1 MRVDMPQTI
10 AQTVNVENVSV
21 NPGSAQVAESLRH
34 VQNVAEQ
41 KESQRKSTEIVEV
54 NQGEKAEPV
63 KDEDRKRK
71 ALLSRGGKE
80 EDKEKKNKEEDGT
93 PNEPDVN
100 KSRNWV
106 KKPEV
111 TRKSISKT

>member
-10 AQTVNVENVSV
+10 AQTVNVENVNV

-34 VQNVAEQ
+34 AHNVAEQ

-54 NQGEKAEPV
+54 NQGEKTEPV

-71 ALLSRGGKE
+71 ALLSRREKE
-80 EDKEKKNKEEDGT
+80 ENKENEKDNKEGNEEEKKGESESELLSHSTG
-93 PNEPDVN
+93 
-100 KSRNWV
+100 
-106 KKPEV
+106 
-111 TRKSISKT
+111 RKIDIKV

>member
-34 VQNVAEQ
+34 AQNVSEQ

-54 NQGEKAEPV
+54 NQGEKTEPV

-71 ALLSRGGKE
+71 ALLSHREKE
-80 EDKEKKNKEEDGT
+80 EDKENKDSEKGGEEEKKGEGQNKLLAQSPG
-93 PNEPDVN
+93 
-100 KSRNWV
+100 
-106 KKPEV
+106 
-111 TRKSISKT
+111 RKIDIKV